1 MTSLR
6 DLRETYKRSEILLP
20 SLERHVIRQEA
31 LPNDDRRPDAMHPSE
46 MAKSKWCG
54 RHDYYRIRGE
64 PADYKPDPVGFR
76 RANQYE
82 YGHHI
87 HHKYQAW
94 LWQMGILYGY
104 WLCLDCGYKW
114 WDQSPKT
121 CHLCNKERLRYIEVP
136 LDTPLITG
144 HSDGIVLLD
153 DPLERLL
160 LEIKSI
166 GINSL
171 RYEAYSLF
179 EKAEQEQMTPDE
191 IWFLIK
197 RPFPSHLRQGML
209 YLYLAT
215 IRYPELNINRIIF
228 LYEWKPTQEVKEF
241 VVTYNQTYIDN
252 VLATVDDVYQALE
265 QGEPPDRPAWAE
277 ITDKGCRSCEYRG
290 TCWGSPHTKDQA
302 APQVRVKRVSAQRRK
317 AIRS

>member
-1 MTSLR
+1 MGTKTTSGTR
-6 DLRETYKRSEILLP
+6 PIDLVIGR
-20 SLERHVIRQEA
+20 LESGGFDPRPAGGGGWESRCPVHQGSRHNLSIKEA
-31 LPNDDRRPDAMHPSE
+31 
-46 MAKSKWCG
+46 
-54 RHDYYRIRGE
+54 
-64 PADYKPDPVGFR
+64 
-76 RANQYE
+76 
-82 YGHHI
+82 
-87 HHKYQAW
+87 
-94 LWQMGILYGY
+94 
-104 WLCLDCGYKW
+104 
-114 WDQSPKT
+114 
-121 CHLCNKERLRYIEVP
+121 
-136 LDTPLITG
+136 
-144 HSDGIVLLD
+144 SDGIVLLD